1 MIEQATTMLALR
13 KTRAEAGMEL
23 VEVPVPQTLEE
34 GEVLVRV
41 AAAGICGSDLHVDD
55 WTTSYAFIAP
65 YLPVTL
71 GHEFVGTIASGPRL
85 GQRVVVRPSVTC
97 GRCTHCL
104 AENFDAC
111 EQRRGIGMTRDGAF
125 AAWVRAPLR
134 NCIPVPAGVS
144 DALASLVEPFSIA
157 MQAVRQ
163 AGELA
168 GRTVLVMGPGT
179 IGQAIAVLARRMG
192 AARIVVTGFQ
202 DAVRLDTLR
211 AMGFDEVV
219 DVAQTPLTQWLKTRA
234 DVPPFDL
241 VFEATGVPA
250 TITEAL
256 GLLRRDGV
264 VVVTGIHDRPL
275 SLDLTPFVRRQL
287 QLRGSFRPPESD
299 WPRVLDL
306 MGELGESIRPMVSH
320 VLPLTRAHEGLAL
333 AHGKQANKVLL
344 VPEDHDGR

>member
-1 MIEQATTMLALR
+1 MSEQATTMLALR
-13 KTRAEAGMEL
+13 KTRAEAGTEL

-55 WTTSYAFIAP
+55 WTASYAFIEP
-65 YLPVTL
+65 HLPVTL
-71 GHEFVGTIASGPRL
+71 GHEFVGTIASGPST

-97 GRCTHCL
+97 GRCAHCQ
-104 AENFDAC
+104 AQNFDAC

-144 DALASLVEPFSIA
+144 DTLASLVEPFSIA
-157 MQAVRQ
+157 MQALRQ
-163 AGELA
+163 AGDLA

-202 DAVRLDTLR
+202 DQVRLDTLR
-211 AMGFDEVV
+211 AMGFEDLV
-219 DVAQTPLTQWLKTRA
+219 DVSQTPLTQWLKA
-234 DVPPFDL
+234 HPDLPAFDL

-275 SLDLTPFVRRQL
+275 PLDLTPFVRRQL

-306 MGELGESIRPMVSH
+306 MGELDEAIRPMVSH
-320 VLPLTRAHEGLAL
+320 VLPLARAHEGLAL